1 MSARLLLVMVC
12 ASAMN
17 VYFSA
22 WKLFLRRAGEHVMAK
37 KISKLKKMV
46 VFEKCAARCAYC
58 GKSLSPQ
65 TAHIHPKSLG
75 GGNDIANLNL
85 ACVQCN
91 TAKSDKDIEDFR
103 LFKMIQLS
111 DFKEVITG
119 RQWRELQDRGVF
131 INLPVYTFHFEE
143 SMI

>member
-17 VYFSA
+17 VYLSA

-65 TAHIHPKSLG
+65 TAHIDHIHPKSLG

-111 DFKEVITG
+111 EFKEVITG
-119 RQWRELQDRGVF
+119 RQ
-131 INLPVYTFHFEE
+131 
-143 SMI
+143 